1 VLLCLVTVD
10 AGVALASATRHKP
23 KGSTP
28 AQQIG
33 QARTRVGKLSGGLFA
48 RGSRKRVLR
57 LARSDVRSARGK
69 KPCVTLV
76 ANDALITALATPATW
91 KHKRVPRSKLR
102 KASSLLAAA
111 ARALLRRAGKS
122 CAQPARAHTLKPQTG
137 GSGGVKTPSPPNP
150 SDQGDGISP
159 PLPSGPF
166 RPPKTIGGQSGLGAD
181 AQSPDLS
188 GASAKKTGKKP
199 DKKSAKWVESQGEKD
214 IAGNP
219 VAYLAT
225 DSLTFFQ
232 ISDVGVPPRQEC
244 CPEEQAAAEGD
255 NVVWYTG
262 NSSVGLSTN
271 HGRTFK
277 MFDPST
283 VLPDDGFAFCC
294 DQLVSYSPQYNMF
307 VWVSQ
312 YWCAPTSC
320 LTTNSQGQSVCRTT
334 GTNDRIR
341 IAVASPQALIADAS
355 NPGAAWTFWDI
366 TPQMVGQPKDAWFD
380 RSDMSVNP
388 INFNWNIDMLC
399 GNQGSLLGRISL
411 AQLHSRG
418 TVTLSY
424 IEPGGRMTSAQ
435 GLGTTTTYYAGN
447 TSASQTRIWSWA
459 PYSGTVFAHDLNHSS
474 IPTFNNAIIG
484 SDANNYYNRWTIFG
498 PEVESSTVSGNTIYL
513 AQGTGRAFCKANCS
527 SSSPTLDANTFAQD
541 AILITKYNLS
551 NWSEVGERWLW
562 NPTLAFS
569 YPTMSTDGAGDVGIA
584 FRASATNHNAQLVAG
599 FLTPTE
605 QFTFAEPEGLP
616 FEIGDFYTLRP
627 GRTSQSF
634 VTTGETVQDDSG
646 VTEPHWDYVEYGHGP
661 SPYEAP
667 PNVRITA
674 PANQSTFT
682 QGDEVSYTASVSDP
696 IDGTLPNAAITWTE
710 DGKTIGTGPTISH
723 VENTVGAHT
732 IKVTAINGDGK
743 SASASITI
751 QVVAPVAPVVA
762 ITSPTSNP
770 DRVFTT
776 GSDQGGHYAM
786 VAFQATATDP
796 NHPPYPLTYSW
807 TDSINGGAA
816 TQVSTALSPTLKLYG
831 TRETSHLLTL
841 TVSNGKLTSTAQE
854 TVIVTVG

>member
-1 VLLCLVTVD
+1 MLLCLATAD
-10 AGVALASATRHKP
+10 AGVALASARHKP
-23 KGSTP
+23 KQLT
-28 AQQIG
+28 AVQQIG

-48 RGSRKRVLR
+48 RGSRRRVLR
-57 LARSDVRSARGK
+57 LARADARSARGK
-69 KPCVTLV
+69 KPCVALV
-76 ANDALITALATPATW
+76 ANDALINALATPTTW
-91 KHKRVPRSKLR
+91 KHKRVPRAKIR
-102 KASSLLAAA
+102 KATSLLDAA
-111 ARALLRRAGKS
+111 ARGLIRRAGTS
-122 CAQPARAHTLKPQTG
+122 CARPARAHALKPQTG

-150 SDQGDGISP
+150 SDQGDDITK
-159 PLPSGPF
+159 PLPVGPF

-181 AQSPDLS
+181 PQSPDLVGTRANKS
-188 GASAKKTGKKP
+188 HKKRARST
-199 DKKSAKWVESQGEKD
+199 ESQGEKD

-219 VAYLAT
+219 LAYLAT

-271 HGRTFK
+271 HGRTFRT
-277 MFDPST
+277 FDPST
-283 VLPDDGFAFCC
+283 VLPDDGFGFCC

-320 LTTNSQGQSVCRTT
+320 TTTNSQGQSVCRTT

-366 TPQMVGQPKDAWFD
+366 TPQMVGQSSDAWFD

-388 INFNWNIDMLC
+388 VNFNWNVDIIC

-411 AQLHSRG
+411 AQLHNRG

-435 GLGTTTTYYAGN
+435 GLGTTTTYYAGA
-447 TSASQTRIWSWA
+447 TSASQSRIWSWA
-459 PYSGTVFAHDLNHSS
+459 PYSNTVFAHDVNHSS
-474 IPTFNNAIIG
+474 IPTFNNAING
-484 SDANNYYNRWTIFG
+484 SDGNNYYSRWTIFG
-498 PEVESSTVSGNTIYL
+498 PEVESSTVSGNTVYL
-513 AQGTGRAFCKANCS
+513 AQGTGRAFCNANCS
-527 SSSPTLDANTFAQD
+527 SSSPTLAPNTFAQD
-541 AILITKYNLS
+541 AILVTKYNLT
-551 NWSEVGERWLW
+551 NWSDVGERWLW

-584 FRASATNHNAQLVAG
+584 FRASETNHNAQLVAG

-634 VTTGETVQDDSG
+634 VTTAETVENDSG
-646 VTEPHWDYVEYGHGP
+646 TPTPHWDYVEYGHGP
-661 SPYEAP
+661 SPYVAP

-674 PANQSTFT
+674 PANNSTFT
-682 QGDEVSYTASVSDP
+682 QGDDVSYTANVSDP

-710 DGKTIGTGPTISH
+710 DGTTIGTGPTISH
-723 VENTVGAHT
+723 VENTIGTHT
-732 IKVTAINGDGK
+732 IRLTAINGDGK

-751 QVVAPVAPVVA
+751 QVVAPAAPLVT
-762 ITSPTSNP
+762 ITSPATNP

-776 GSDQGGHYAM
+776 GSDQGGHYAS

-796 NHPPYPLTYSW
+796 NHPPYRLTYSW

-831 TRETSHLLTL
+831 TRGTSHLLTL
-841 TVSNGKLTSTAQE
+841 TVSDGKLTSTAQE